1 MTEYTNR
8 LSKEKSP
15 YLQQHAHNPVD
26 WYPWGE
32 EAFNE
37 AKRSNKLIFLSI
49 GYSTCHW
56 CHVMERESFDN
67 PDVAK
72 VLNRVFVCIKVDRE
86 ERPDIDSTYM
96 AVSQMMTGTGGWPLN
111 VILTPDR
118 VPVFALTYIP
128 RESRG
133 GQVGIIDLA
142 NQISELWTEG
152 REDVERRAA
161 EVLSNLQGLNTRNS
175 RKKADRAVLQAVF
188 GQMESMYDEANGGF
202 GSSPKFP
209 SPHNLMFLM
218 RYHFRTGN
226 EKALEM
232 ALNTLVKM
240 RLGGIFDHI
249 GYGFHR
255 YSTDAS
261 WVLPHF
267 EKMIYDQAYLIMAYT
282 EAYQITGEKFYARVA
297 EEIFQF
303 ISREMRSPEGAFYT
317 AIDADSEGEEGKFY
331 TWKWQEI
338 LTALGQDDADLFM
351 HIFNVDRM
359 GNYHDEAS
367 GRITGRNILH
377 MDRTVTEI
385 AKDYGIP
392 VEDLERR
399 LESMR
404 AKLFLA
410 RERRARPH
418 MDDKILADMNGL
430 VIAALSR
437 AYRSTGNDKMLD
449 AARKA
454 ADFVLSRM
462 YIDGGLKHR
471 YRDGEAAIDA
481 YLDDYSFM
489 AFGLLELFLATMDA
503 SYLKRSLEFSDFL
516 KAHFLDSRNGGYF
529 STPDF
534 GEPLPVRMK
543 EGHDGSVPSGNSVQS
558 LNLLRIGSIL
568 SRDDLRADALSVL
581 ESFFADMEK
590 SPMFF
595 SFMAIALDYQTSG
608 SYLVKVHSRDGEA
621 GKILDAIWKGFH
633 PNAEVIIVEK
643 GNRELL
649 NLLDEPMEAGLPGS
663 DSIFICTSMNCLPPV
678 DSSDE
683 ALRAISK

>member
-15 YLQQHAHNPVD
+15 YLLQHAHNPVD

-37 AKRSNKLIFLSI
+37 AKKSNKMIFLSI

-56 CHVMERESFDN
+56 CHVMEKESFDN

-142 NQISELWTEG
+142 NQIAELWSEG

-161 EVLSNLQGLNTRNS
+161 EVLSNLQSLNTRNA
-175 RKKADRAVLQAVF
+175 RKKADRAVLQKVF
-188 GQMESMYDEANGGF
+188 GQMESMYDEMNGGF

-226 EKALEM
+226 EKALKM

-240 RLGGIFDHI
+240 RLGGIFDHV

-255 YSTDAS
+255 YSTDSS

-267 EKMIYDQAYLIMAYT
+267 EKMIYDQAYLMMAYT
-282 EAYQITGEKFYARVA
+282 EAYQITGEKFYAAVTD
-297 EEIFQF
+297 EIFQF
-303 ISREMRSPEGAFYT
+303 ISREMTSPEGAFYS

-331 TWKWQEI
+331 TWRWQEI
-338 LTALGQDDADLFM
+338 LTALGPDDAELFM
-351 HIFNVDRM
+351 HIFNIDRM

-367 GRITGRNILH
+367 GRVTGRNILH
-377 MDRTVTEI
+377 MDKTIPEI
-385 AKDYGIP
+385 AKDMGISP
-392 VEDLERR
+392 GSLEKR

-404 AKLFLA
+404 VKLFQV
-410 RERRARPH
+410 REKRVKPH
-418 MDDKILADMNGL
+418 KDDKILADMNGL
-430 VIAALSR
+430 VIAALSK
-437 AYRSTGNDKMLD
+437 AYRATGNVKMLD

-454 ADFVLSRM
+454 ADFVLSTM
-462 YIDGGLKHR
+462 YMEGKLKHR
-471 YRDGEAAIDA
+471 YRDGEAAIEA

-489 AFGLLELFLATMDA
+489 AFGLLELFLATMHA
-503 SYLKRSLEFSDFL
+503 SYLKKSVEFSEFL
-516 KAHFLDSRNGGYF
+516 KAHFLDPWNGGYF
-529 STPDF
+529 NTPDF
-534 GEPLPVRMK
+534 GEPLPVRFK

-568 SRDDLRADALSVL
+568 SRDDFRADAVSIL
-581 ESFFADMEK
+581 EAFFAEMEK

-595 SFMAIALDYQTSG
+595 SFMAIALDYLTAG
-608 SYLVKVHSRDGEA
+608 NYLVKVHGRDGEA
-621 GKILDAIWKGFH
+621 GKTVDAVWKGFH
-633 PNAEVIIVEK
+633 PNAESIIVESD
-643 GNRELL
+643 NQELL
-649 NLLDEPMEAGLPGS
+649 RILEEPVTPGLMNS
-663 DSIFICTSMNCLPPV
+663 DGIFICTSMNCLPPV
-678 DSSDE
+678 DSSEE
-683 ALRAISK
+683 AIRTISK